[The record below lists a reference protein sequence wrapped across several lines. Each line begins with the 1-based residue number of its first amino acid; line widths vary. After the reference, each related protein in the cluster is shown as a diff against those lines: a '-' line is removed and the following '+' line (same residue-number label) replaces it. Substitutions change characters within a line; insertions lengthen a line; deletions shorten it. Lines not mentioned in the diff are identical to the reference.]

1 MNEKKIT
8 ILFVDDEPLILKAIE
23 NSLFRRRK
31 VWSMKFAIGAQE
43 ALEILAT
50 TPCAVIVADMRM
62 PGMDGIQL
70 LREVKE
76 KYSNII
82 RIMLTGTADIQTAI
96 DAINTGEVFRFLS
109 KPTTTKTLEDAIE
122 AGLKQVRLI
131 EAESRLLRETLTG
144 TINLLYDLM
153 ASIDPVRHSR
163 GLWMRDTVR
172 EVAQSID
179 ILKGRWE
186 IEVAALLSQVGAI
199 SLPRELLKDRLSGN
213 DDESDEKDRL
223 SGNGD
228 DDESDE
234 SELSN
239 LILET
244 GTELVGRIPY
254 LEAVSKI
261 IRYQHKRFDGS
272 GFPEDSVAGHDIPLG
287 ARVLKILHDFRKY
300 DKQYHNRY
308 RIQTRMRSVPGVYDT
323 ELMELIIPICP
334 LPYGVEAEE
343 NDRLELYAK
352 DLKVGHK
359 LLSHVRTVDNV
370 IVVGAGNRL
379 SPTFL
384 ARIKSLAANTGIQEP
399 IVVLAT
405 D

>member
-1 MNEKKIT
+1 MNEKKPT
-8 ILFVDDEPLILKAIE
+8 VLFVDDEPLILKAIE
-23 NSLFRRRK
+23 NSLFRQRK
-31 VWSMKFAIGAQE
+31 VWSMKFAISAEE
-43 ALEILAT
+43 ALEILGENSCT
-50 TPCAVIVADMRM
+50 VIVADMRM

-70 LREVKE
+70 LHEVKE
-76 KYSNII
+76 KYSDII

-109 KPTTTKTLEDAIE
+109 KPTTTKTLHDAIE
-122 AGLKQVRLI
+122 AALKQARLI
-131 EAESRLLRETLTG
+131 ESESRLLRETLTG

-153 ASIDPVRHSR
+153 ASIDPEGYSR
-163 GLWMRDTVR
+163 GLWLRDTVR
-172 EVAQSID
+172 ELAQSID

-186 IEVAALLSQVGAI
+186 IEIASLLSQVGAI
-199 SLPRELLKDRLSGN
+199 SLPQDMLKDRLSG
-213 DDESDEKDRL
+213 DYEKY
-223 SGNGD
+223 
-228 DDESDE
+228 EE
-234 SELSN
+234 SELFTT
-239 LILET
+239 ILET

-261 IRYQHKRFDGS
+261 IYYQHKRFDGG
-272 GFPEDSVAGHDIPLG
+272 GFPEDSVSGDDIPLG

-300 DKQYHNRY
+300 DKQYQNRY

-334 LPYGVEAEE
+334 LLYGFEAEE
-343 NDRLELYAK
+343 GDRLELSTGQ
-352 DLKVGHK
+352 LRVGHK
-359 LLSHVRTVDNV
+359 LLSHVRTVDNAM
-370 IVVGAGNRL
+370 VVGAGNRL

-384 ARIKSLAANTGIQEP
+384 ARIKKLAENTGIQEP